1 MFTIAGAAVGVLIGV
16 VTSITNAVTLSHLPL
31 FCLYCVFLIIM
42 FSYISFGAFTG
53 MMIDILIEKFK
64 K

>member
-1 MFTIAGAAVGVLIGV
+1 MFTLIGAGIGIFIGI
-16 VTSITNAVTLSHLPL
+16 VTSITNAAVLSNLPL
-31 FCLYCVFLIIM
+31 FCLYFVFLIIM

-53 MMIDILIEKFK
+53 MMIDILIDNFK